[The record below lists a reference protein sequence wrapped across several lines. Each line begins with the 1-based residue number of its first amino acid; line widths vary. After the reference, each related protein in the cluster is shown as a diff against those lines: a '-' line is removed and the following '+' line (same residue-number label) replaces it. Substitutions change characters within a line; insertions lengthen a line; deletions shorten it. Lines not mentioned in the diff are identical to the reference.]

1 MIRAAAQHAS
11 SPRSSYDSDEES
23 SSEALIGN
31 NTPRVPSNEAAWAV
45 RSLRIVR
52 LVALAG
58 SFMFVGPMLILTN
71 AYLLKTAHFP
81 YPMALC
87 AIAGKSKLYCG
98 LHYFHRHDL
107 TFMLE
112 PSNGR

>member
-1 MIRAAAQHAS
+1 MIRVAAQHTS
-11 SPRSSYDSDEES
+11 SPRSSNDSDEES
-23 SSEALIGN
+23 SSEPLLGSD
-31 NTPRVPSNEAAWAV
+31 TPKLSSNEAAWAV

-71 AYLLKTAHFP
+71 VYLLKTAHFP

-87 AIAGKSKLYCG
+87 AIAGELKLDRKSVV
-98 LHYFHRHDL
+98 
-107 TFMLE
+107 
-112 PSNGR
+112 

>member
-1 MIRAAAQHAS
+1 MIRGAAQHAS
-11 SPRSSYDSDEES
+11 GPRSSNDSDEES
-23 SSEALIGN
+23 SSEPLIGSDVSK
-31 NTPRVPSNEAAWAV
+31 VPLNEAAWAV
-45 RSLRIVR
+45 RSLRFVR

-87 AIAGKSKLYCG
+87 AIAGMSN
-98 LHYFHRHDL
+98 YF
-107 TFMLE
+107 FE
-112 PSNGR
+112 A